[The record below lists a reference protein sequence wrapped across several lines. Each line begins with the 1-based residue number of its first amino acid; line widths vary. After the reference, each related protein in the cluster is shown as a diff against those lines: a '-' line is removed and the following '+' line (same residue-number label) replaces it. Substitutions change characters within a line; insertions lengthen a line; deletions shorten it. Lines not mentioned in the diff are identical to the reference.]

1 MLSTMAGSKAS
12 GVQRRA
18 CQALAIMAVPILLS
32 GCVSGQSQGM
42 ANFAQT
48 AAEEEVAAKEAA
60 EAEAA
65 VNSEATTTALAPIRR
80 ENGTISGSKA
90 IDQMIAQAADANNIP
105 RDLAF
110 GVVHVESTYNP
121 RARGRGVYG
130 LSQIM
135 PSTARSMGFS
145 GSAEDLLEPATNL
158 RYGMRYLAGAWE
170 KGGRDVC
177 RASMKYKGGHRATT
191 MTRSAAAY
199 CGRVRQHM
207 ARIAGNPILSGAPV
221 QLAVNAPATTVA
233 PGATPSESAA
243 STQVASAPAA
253 AQAERSVV
261 AAALAPNP
269 SSSNAAS
276 AAIEAGR
283 SQAERAVAQPSAR
296 PESARPESAGPETEA
311 KPSPAVAEVAA
322 VPQVEPTLSLSAE
335 PPAAAPEAF
344 SEPDS
349 ARFGG

>member
-12 GVQRRA
+12 GVPRRA

-32 GCVSGQSQGM
+32 GCVSGQSQSV
-42 ANFAQT
+42 ASFAQ
-48 AAEEEVAAKEAA
+48 AAAEEVAAKDAA
-60 EAEAA
+60 EADVAGA
-65 VNSEATTTALAPIRR
+65 ATTTALAPIRR
-80 ENGTISGSKA
+80 ENGTISGSQA
-90 IDQMIAQAADANNIP
+90 IDRMIAEAADANNIP

-135 PSTARSMGFS
+135 PSTARSLGFS
-145 GSAEDLLEPATNL
+145 GSAEDLLEPAINL

-177 RASMKYKGGHRATT
+177 RASMKYKGGHRAST

-221 QLAVNAPATTVA
+221 QLAVNAPATA
-233 PGATPSESAA
+233 AT
-243 STQVASAPAA
+243 PAA
-253 AQAERSVV
+253 AETAVPSQV
-261 AAALAPNP
+261 AAAVPTPARASETSVATALTANAPA
-269 SSSNAAS
+269 SNAAT

-283 SQAERAVAQPSAR
+283 SSEAGRASPAERAVAQPSAR
-296 PESARPESAGPETEA
+296 PDTSAA
-311 KPSPAVAEVAA
+311 PSAVAEAVAA
-322 VPQVEPTLSLSAE
+322 APTVEPTMSLSAE
-335 PPAAAPEAF
+335 PASAPTSETF
-344 SEPDS
+344 GEPDS